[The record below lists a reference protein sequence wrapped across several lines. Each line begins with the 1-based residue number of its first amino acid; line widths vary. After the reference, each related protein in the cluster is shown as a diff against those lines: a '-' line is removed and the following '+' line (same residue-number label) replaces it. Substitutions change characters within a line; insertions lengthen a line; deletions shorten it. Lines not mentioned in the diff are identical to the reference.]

1 MKKWFQLFE
10 WNPRINKLLCMHI
23 ARISTFKNNKQAVHF
38 FNEWV
43 EQLETL
49 NQIKYKKIIAQTELG
64 NTVVWSCNHDQK
76 KMPAIVLFPGFR
88 TSALFWDLDNV
99 LAPLCHHFR
108 VYMVETNGQPSL
120 SNGASP
126 DVRTDDYGIWAAGV
140 LKQLDITT
148 ATIAGV
154 SFGAFVCKK
163 LCMVNPSI
171 VKHAVLMNP
180 AGLQQF
186 SPNFK
191 NLYYNALPVLST
203 TEKNVSKFLE
213 EAIFFKDN
221 HYVSPQAFKLLIDY
235 EMFAIRSFKNRSQ
248 FPYVMGKQELQR
260 ISTPTHLVLGEKDIL
275 FPFNKTIEAAEKNV
289 KSLRNVYVLKNT
301 GHGIETSPEAIEK
314 LIQIAK
320 N

>member
-1 MKKWFQLFE
+1 
-10 WNPRINKLLCMHI
+10 MHI
-23 ARISTFKNNKQAVHF
+23 ARVSTFKNNKQAVHF
-38 FNEWV
+38 FNEWL
-43 EQLETL
+43 EQLEAL
-49 NQIKYKKIIAQTELG
+49 NQVKYKKIIVQTELG
-64 NTVVWSCNHDQK
+64 NTVVWSSNHEQK
-76 KMPAIVLFPGFR
+76 NLPAIVLFPGFR

-99 LAPLCHHFR
+99 LAPLRNDFR

-126 DVRTDDYGIWAAGV
+126 DVRTDDYGIWAAAV
-140 LKQLDITT
+140 LQQLHIST

-221 HYVSPQAFKLLIDY
+221 HVVSPQAFKLLIDY
-235 EMFAIRSFKNRSQ
+235 EMFAIRYFNNRSQ

-260 ISTPTHLVLGEKDIL
+260 ISSLTHLVLGEKDIL
-275 FPFNKTIEAAEKNV
+275 FPYKKTIEAAKKNI
-289 KSLRNVYVLKNT
+289 KSLGNIHVLQNT
-301 GHGIETSPEAIEK
+301 GHGIETSPTAIEK
-314 LIQIAK
+314 LLQIAIQESSLY
-320 N
+320 

>member
-1 MKKWFQLFE
+1 MQ
-10 WNPRINKLLCMHI
+10 I
-23 ARISTFKNNKQAVHF
+23 ARISTFKNNKQAVLF
-38 FNEWV
+38 FNEWL
-43 EQLETL
+43 EQLESL
-49 NQIKYKKIIAQTELG
+49 NKTKYKKIIAHTALG
-64 NTVVWSCNHDQK
+64 NTVVWSSNHEQK
-76 KMPAIVLFPGFR
+76 DLPAIVLFPGFR

-99 LAPLCHHFR
+99 LAPLRQHFR

-126 DVRTDDYGIWAAGV
+126 DVRTDDYGIWAAEV
-140 LKQLDITT
+140 LRQLDITA

-163 LCMVNPSI
+163 LCMVNPSL

-213 EAIFFKDN
+213 EAIFYRDK
-221 HYVSPQAFKLLIDY
+221 HLVSPQAFKLLIDY
-235 EMFAIRSFKNRSQ
+235 EMFAIRCFKNRSQ

-260 ISTPTHLVLGEKDIL
+260 ISSPMHLILGEKDIL
-275 FPFNKTIEAAEKNV
+275 FPFNKTIDAAEKNL
-289 KSLRNVYVLKNT
+289 KSLSNIYVLKNT
-301 GHGIETSPEAIEK
+301 GHGIETSSEAIEK
-314 LIQIAK
+314 LMQIALHQS